1 MRSFG
6 MSLLASAIL
15 ATAAQAAELRVGN
28 ATLPAGLGNP
38 LIEAAHSS
46 NFAYTTVFDFLTYG
60 TRQGPQPGIAVSW
73 KNTSPTTWEM
83 KIRPGVKFHNGNTVS
98 ANDIGE
104 LINWMNTT
112 DGKVKSNNVLR
123 NMANVVGARVIDNDT
138 LEVQS
143 KTPDPMVPALLAT
156 FKVMDMRQFKEV
168 GWENL
173 GKNPIGTGP
182 YRATSWTAQK
192 VDLLPFKEG
201 WRPGKIDKITL
212 NALPEVASR
221 IQAFQS
227 DQIDIALEIITDA
240 KERVEAASGTM
251 HVSSAPQVINLM
263 IFQNKPSPVADVRV
277 RQALNYAVDKEKYVS
292 TIMRGL
298 VKPASQPA
306 ASTVNG
312 FDPDI
317 KPYPYDPAKARALLS
332 AAGHGSGLTLQ
343 AEVVTTSA
351 DRRDLYQA
359 VALDLQKVGVNVVMR
374 EITLADL
381 LQKVRDTSKFGEVTL
396 WGMNFGSEPT
406 MDVMRSLNA
415 LHSCQAD
422 TKWICFPEIE
432 PTIKAANE
440 EFDVAKRLEHLKRI
454 NRFYHENAPAI
465 FLYEEVQVDAVKRR
479 VQNYRPENRYIFWH
493 DITVQG

>member
-1 MRSFG
+1 MKRI
-6 MSLLASAIL
+6 LLATVASVAVSVG
-15 ATAAQAAELRVGN
+15 ASAAELRVGN

-60 TRQGPQPGIAVSW
+60 TRLGPQPGLAVSW
-73 KNTSPTTWEM
+73 KNTSPTTWEL
-83 KIRPGVKFHNGNTVS
+83 KIRPNVKFHNGNPLT
-98 ANDIGE
+98 ANDVGE

-123 NMANVVGARVIDNDT
+123 NMANVVAARVVDGST
-138 LEVQS
+138 VVVES
-143 KTPDPMVPALLAT
+143 KTPDPMIPALLAT
-156 FKVMDMRQFKEV
+156 LKVMDMKQFKEI

-173 GKNPIGTGP
+173 GRNPNGTGP

-192 VDLLPFKEG
+192 VDLVPFKEG

-240 KERVEAASGTM
+240 KERIEAANGTL
-251 HVSSAPQVINLM
+251 HISTAPQVINLM

-277 RQALNYAVDKEKYVS
+277 RRALNYAVDKEKYVS
-292 TIMRGL
+292 TIMKGT
-298 VKPASQPA
+298 VKVASQPA

-312 FDPDI
+312 YDDTI
-317 KPYPYDPAKARALLS
+317 KPYSLDLAQAKKLLTE
-332 AAGHGSGLTLQ
+332 AGFPNGMTLQ

-415 LHSCQAD
+415 LHSCNAD

-440 EFDVAKRLEHLKRI
+440 EFDPAKRLDMLKKI
-454 NRFYHENAPAI
+454 NRFYHDNAPAI
-465 FLYEEVQVDAVKRR
+465 FLYEDAQIDAVKKR

-493 DITVQG
+493 DISVQG